1 MQAIIPDRITPV
13 HCDALTHRVPGCMAT
28 RAREQISV
36 RIPRETKL
44 EIERLAEAD
53 RRGISAVAELLLNAA
68 LKARGQQT
76 AEAR

>member
-1 MQAIIPDRITPV
+1 
-13 HCDALTHRVPGCMAT
+13 MAT
-28 RAREQISV
+28 TQNAREQISV
-36 RIPRETKL
+36 RLSRETKL

-53 RRGISAVAELLLNAA
+53 RRSISAVAELLLSAA